1 MGGGFL
7 SLRLAGGLVWWNARE
22 SYQEN
27 RAETNFESVEEIQH
41 FLHMLNSYCTHT
53 ASIILNHWKLEFFWN
68 YLQASTQRIC
78 VLRSQYCCV
87 LKAIQFGKV
96 AVFYY
101 YFFFTKS
108 CCRNLSVFGAVL
120 VAFFVVVVVS
130 VVCWSSRLTMIMT
143 DKALGMKSSGSWQT
157 ASQRASESCES
168 SQWVM
173 RVMRVI
179 MWAVRDRSSKERESI
194 FWRIISNLTFLTF
207 VAWN

>member
-143 DKALGMKSSGSWQT
+143 DKALGMKSSGSMAFHFRQNSMFHFTLYFAYCILHFVFVIWVALAIQLWFM
-157 ASQRASESCES
+157 QHS
-168 SQWVM
+168 SF
-173 RVMRVI
+173 RFRH
-179 MWAVRDRSSKERESI
+179 S
-194 FWRIISNLTFLTF
+194 TFHKQ
-207 VAWN
+207 